1 MLLSEVKIIFIDDC
15 KTLAVNWI
23 AVNNVID
30 NSNFNDFSDVSL
42 RGHVNVDSGITEIN
56 DGCYEV
62 KQARTFKH

>member
-23 AVNNVID
+23 AVKNVID

-42 RGHVNVDSGITEIN
+42 RK
-56 DGCYEV
+56 C
-62 KQARTFKH
+62 